1 MDIAP
6 TEVVDKYNAKKERLY
21 QYVLNN
27 IAGCLMK
34 PPAHKF
40 QFQMNLLWFA
50 ALIYVYE
57 RRLGYRGNTWEKNK

>member
-6 TEVVDKYNAKKERLY
+6 TKAFDKYNVKKERLY

-27 IAGCLMK
+27 IAGCPRK

-40 QFQMNLLWFA
+40 QFQMNLLWLA

-57 RRLGYRGNTWEKNK
+57 RRLGYRGNMWEKNK